1 MGRELI
7 LVSEQ
12 VVPSKNKDIKL
23 STLQE
28 RLIQKMGS
36 SAYAFTFQLL
46 NSAPAS
52 IIIQDE
58 NGEQKNPVGVEY
70 DFITYVGDNAE
81 DKSHKR
87 STVSMAI
94 RKVSHSSVRL
104 SSTTTILNLKYPVR
118 NSETRCNM
126 LPLWSVPNN
135 RAQW

>member
-1 MGRELI
+1 
-7 LVSEQ
+7 
-12 VVPSKNKDIKL
+12 
-23 STLQE
+23 
-28 RLIQKMGS
+28 MGS